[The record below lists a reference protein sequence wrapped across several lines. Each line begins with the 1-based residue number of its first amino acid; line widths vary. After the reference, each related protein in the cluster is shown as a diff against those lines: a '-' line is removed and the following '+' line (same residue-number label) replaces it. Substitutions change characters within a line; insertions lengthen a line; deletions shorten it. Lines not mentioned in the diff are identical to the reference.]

1 MALSFT
7 RLPADE
13 FLSLRETIPVADVRS
28 PAEYEH
34 GHIPGAV
41 NIPLF
46 DDYQRAEVGTLY
58 KKEGNISAVL
68 RGIDLAAPQMS
79 AKLTRAL
86 ELAAGKQLLLYCWRG
101 GMRSEAMAWL
111 FSTGGIKPTLLEGG
125 YKAWRNH
132 ILDSLGKGRDYIIL
146 GGLTG
151 SGKTG
156 ILNHM
161 ITAGARV
168 TDLERIASH
177 RGSAFGALGQP
188 SQPSSEHFANMLY
201 DDLNSGD
208 QKQPLW
214 LEDESRNIGTV
225 FMPDEFYDQMQSA
238 PVIALMMSIETRMPR
253 LVEEYASFP
262 MEQISDSVMR
272 ISRRLGGQRTAEA
285 MEALHNGDYR
295 TAIRITLEYYDKSY
309 RYGLS
314 RRPPE
319 QVTYIDTDTDDVAVN
334 AAKVAETA
342 FKMLKDH
349 PFLSDSASTHLKTLS
364 ERLTSP
370 GR

>member
-1 MALSFT
+1 MTLLFP

-13 FLSLRETIPVADVRS
+13 FLRLRETIPLADVRS
-28 PAEYEH
+28 PSEYNH

-46 DDYQRAEVGTLY
+46 DDSQRAEVGTLY

-79 AKLTRAL
+79 ARLTRAL
-86 ELAAGKQLLLYCWRG
+86 DLAADKQLLLYCWRG

-111 FSTGGIKPTLLEGG
+111 FSTGGIKPVLLEGG

-132 ILDSLGKGRDYIIL
+132 ILDCLGREKDYIIL

-168 TDLERIASH
+168 ADLERIASH

-188 SQPSSEHFANMLY
+188 PQPSSEHFANMLF
-201 DDLNSGD
+201 DNLCTESRNE
-208 QKQPLW
+208 PIW

-225 FMPDEFYDQMQSA
+225 FMPDNFYDRMQSA
-238 PVIALMMSIETRMPR
+238 PVIALMMRIETRMPR

-262 MEQISDSVMR
+262 VEEIASSVIR
-272 ISRRLGGQRTAEA
+272 ISKRLGGERTAEA
-285 MEALHNGDYR
+285 LGALRNGDFS
-295 TAIRITLEYYDKSY
+295 TAIRITLEYYDRSY

-314 RRPPE
+314 RKPAG
-319 QVTYIDTDTDDVAVN
+319 QVTYVDTDTDDVAVN
-334 AAKVAETA
+334 AAKVAEA
-342 FKMLKDH
+342 AYSALKDH
-349 PFLSDSASTHLKTLS
+349 SFLRDDASTHLKTLS
-364 ERLTSP
+364 DRLTRP
-370 GR
+370 GN

>member
-1 MALSFT
+1 MALSLN

-13 FLSLRETIPVADVRS
+13 FLTLRDTIPLVDVRS

-58 KKEGNISAVL
+58 KEKGNISAVL

-86 ELAAGKQLLLYCWRG
+86 ELAAGKKLLLYCWRG

-111 FSTGGIKPTLLEGG
+111 FSTGGIEPVLLEGG

-132 ILDSLGKGRDYIIL
+132 ILHYLGRKRDYIIL

-151 SGKTG
+151 SGKTD

-161 ITAGARV
+161 ITTGARV

-188 SQPSSEHFANMLY
+188 PQPSSEHFANMLY
-201 DDLNSGD
+201 DNLDYGD
-208 QKQPLW
+208 QKEPVW

-225 FMPDEFYDQMQSA
+225 FMPDNFFEQMQSA
-238 PVIALMMSIETRMPR
+238 PVIALMMSIETRLPR

-262 MEQISDSVMR
+262 VEQIADSVMK
-272 ISRRLGGQRTAEA
+272 ISRRLGGQRTGEA
-285 MEALHNGDYR
+285 MKALRNGDYR
-295 TAIRITLEYYDKSY
+295 TAIRIILEYYDKSY
-309 RYGLS
+309 KYGLS
-314 RRPPE
+314 RRLPE

-334 AAKVAETA
+334 AEKVAVAA
-342 FKMLKDH
+342 FEMLKDH

-364 ERLTSP
+364 DRLTSL

>member
-13 FLSLRETIPVADVRS
+13 FLRLRETIPLADVRS
-28 PAEYEH
+28 PSEYDH

-46 DDYQRAEVGTLY
+46 DDSQRAEVGTLY
-58 KKEGNISAVL
+58 KKEGNIRAVL

-79 AKLTRAL
+79 ARLTQAL

-111 FSTGGIKPTLLEGG
+111 FSTGGIKPVLLEGG

-132 ILDSLGKGRDYIIL
+132 ILDRLAEERDYIIL

-151 SGKTG
+151 SGKTE

-188 SQPSSEHFANMLY
+188 PQPSSEHFANMLY
-201 DDLNSGD
+201 DDLGAGSRD
-208 QKQPLW
+208 EPVW

-225 FMPDEFYDQMQSA
+225 FMPDSFYDRMQSA
-238 PVIALMMSIETRMPR
+238 PVIALMMSIGTRMPR

-262 MEQISDSVMR
+262 LEEITASVMR
-272 ISRRLGGQRTAEA
+272 ISKRLGGDRTAEA
-285 MEALHNGDYR
+285 LGALRNGDFS
-295 TAIRITLEYYDKSY
+295 TAIRITLEYYDRSY

-314 RRPPE
+314 RKPAG
-319 QVTYIDTDTDDVAVN
+319 QVTYVDTDTDDVAVN
-334 AAKVAETA
+334 AARVAEAAYTA
-342 FKMLKDH
+342 LKDH
-349 PFLSDSASTHLKTLS
+349 SFLSRDASTHLKTLS
-364 ERLTSP
+364 ERLTRT
-370 GR
+370 GN